1 MVENLKMVR
10 QRAKKIIWLKEM
22 RSLSSNSHF
31 MMIQEEKEEEN
42 DDQPSHDSSCPLR
55 WLSKIG
61 KKLSIYQTR
70 WEMKWN
76 LKRWE
81 NCVVFMINWD
91 HIYYKIEQINQS
103 LFISCIYYHLYK
115 DSYLKFCLVL
125 SFKILS
131 ISLFHFIKYK

>member
-31 MMIQEEKEEEN
+31 MMIQEENDNNQPSSSHVSHNLPSHHKNHEN
-42 DDQPSHDSSCPLR
+42 DQPSHDSPCPLR

-70 WEMKWN
+70 
-76 LKRWE
+76 
-81 NCVVFMINWD
+81 
-91 HIYYKIEQINQS
+91 
-103 LFISCIYYHLYK
+103 
-115 DSYLKFCLVL
+115 
-125 SFKILS
+125 
-131 ISLFHFIKYK
+131 